1 MHKGNLYLPV
11 RNWAKITSIT
21 GTVVGAKA
29 ARGCSAYEQSLQCE
43 NTNYCSTLNTEN
55 THSYNVTQI
64 NIKKNK
70 FLLRSVFRKAYSSCI
85 YQLCSL
91 IRHCVVRKNTVLG
104 KLTGN
109 WSNRKGVLPHE
120 NCISFEV
127 AMPQVAMLTKCI
139 ILKSIR
145 RLQTSCCHNASEEVG
160 ATL

>member
-1 MHKGNLYLPV
+1 MH
-11 RNWAKITSIT
+11 I
-21 GTVVGAKA
+21 
-29 ARGCSAYEQSLQCE
+29 SAMLFNTALCCE
-43 NTNYCSTLNTEN
+43 
-55 THSYNVTQI
+55 
-64 NIKKNK
+64 K
-70 FLLRSVFRKAYSSCI
+70 
-85 YQLCSL
+85 
-91 IRHCVVRKNTVLG
+91 KNTVLG

-139 ILKSIR
+139 RLKSIR